1 MNKEKHVST
10 SSHESPAPRT
20 GARCVVEFL
29 EAAGCEVLFGYPGG
43 AVLDIFDQ
51 LLLTDKVHFILSR
64 HEQGAAHM
72 ADGYARATGRCGFC
86 LVTSGPG
93 ATNAVTGLAT
103 AAMDGIPMIC
113 ISGQVPTSM
122 IGNDAFQE
130 ADTVGITRGATK
142 HNYLV
147 RNVDDLPRILAEAL
161 HVATTGKPGPVLVD
175 IPKDVQKAKTAAQA
189 PEKVELRG
197 YRPSY
202 EGHPRM
208 VARLAEA
215 INAAER
221 PLLYVGGGVISSG
234 TAELLTAIA
243 RKGKLP
249 VTTTLL
255 GLGAF
260 PETDPLALRMLGMH
274 GSVAANRAVSHC
286 DLLVSVGARFDD
298 RVTGKVSEFAKQA
311 KIAHIDIDPA
321 AISKSI
327 HADIPVVGHLKPV
340 LEQLLPLIETHER
353 PDWHAQLAAWKDKWP
368 FGYITHEGIIP
379 AQYVVEQAYEVSQG
393 KAVVCTDVGQHQM
406 FAAQFFKYSRPRTF
420 LSSGGLGTMGF
431 GLPAAIGAQL
441 GCPGALVV
449 CIAGDGGAQM
459 NFQELVVAVEHGLP
473 IKLLILNNGYLGMV
487 RQWQEIFYKR
497 GYSGVA
503 LTQCGRAPNERI
515 PARTEGPV
523 YLPDFVKLAEAHG
536 ACARRIEKIEDVA
549 PTLAEAFASPKAWV
563 LEFIVESEGNVL
575 PMVPPGGSNADIIT
589 SLV

>member
-1 MNKEKHVST
+1 MKKT
-10 SSHESPAPRT
+10 SSTATTARS
-20 GARCVVEFL
+20 GAQCVLDFL
-29 EAAGCEVLFGYPGG
+29 ETSNCDVLFGYPGG

-51 LLLTDKVHFILSR
+51 LMQSEKVQLILVR
-64 HEQGAAHM
+64 HEQGATHM

-103 AAMDGIPMIC
+103 AYMDGIPMVC
-113 ISGQVPTSM
+113 ISGQVPTAM

-130 ADTVGITRGATK
+130 ADTVGITRGITK

-147 RNVDDLPRILAEAL
+147 RNVDDLPRVLAEAL
-161 HVATTGKPGPVLVD
+161 HIATTGKPGPVLVD
-175 IPKDVQKAKTAAQA
+175 IPKDVQKATTAAPDPA
-189 PEKVELRG
+189 EIDLRG
-197 YRPSY
+197 YKPSY

-215 INAAER
+215 INASRR
-221 PLLYVGGGVISSG
+221 PLFYVGGGAISAGASD
-234 TAELLTAIA
+234 LLTAVA
-243 RKGKLP
+243 RKGGIP

-255 GLGAF
+255 GLGSF

-274 GSVAANRAVSHC
+274 GSVAANNAVNHC

-298 RVTGKVSEFAKQA
+298 RVTGKVSEWARQA
-311 KIAHIDIDPA
+311 KVAHIDIDPA
-321 AISKSI
+321 SISKSVR
-327 HADIPVVGHLKPV
+327 ADIPVVGHLKPI
-340 LEQLLPLIETHER
+340 LEQLLPMVEPRDRTE
-353 PDWHAQLAAWKDKWP
+353 WHALLDEWKTKWP
-368 FGYITHEGIIP
+368 FGFIRHEGVIP
-379 AQYVVEQAYEVSQG
+379 AQYVVEQAYLVSKG
-393 KAVVCTDVGQHQM
+393 RAVVATDVGQHQM
-406 FAAQFFKYSRPRTF
+406 FAAQFFKYTRPRTF

-441 GCPGALVV
+441 GRPDDLVI

-459 NFQELVVAVEHGLP
+459 CFQELVVAVEHQLP
-473 IKLLILNNGYLGMV
+473 VKMLILNNGYLGMV
-487 RQWQEIFYKR
+487 RQWQEIFYRR

-515 PARTEGPV
+515 PEAADGPR

-536 ACARRIEKIEDVA
+536 ACARRVERFEDVA
-549 PTLAEAFASPKAWV
+549 PTLTEAFASPKTWV

-589 SLV
+589 KLV